1 MFAAKCWYNILE
13 YECYLSIKAPTKTSK
28 TSMHDISNI
37 AIIGGADENPAYFET
52 QIEPTKLTTA
62 YEVCV
67 SSICHGEVYN
77 IHEGNNTVYFY
88 HGNRL
93 EIERVKQIR
102 GKARIISRPEEVPE
116 QDRGLYN
123 PSSLSTVQIPKG
135 NYESSINLFW
145 VIASV
150 IRDTLGL
157 TKKRDGINPSLDKM
171 YNVISVEM
179 TGIYL
184 LIEGVT
190 DGPWSL
196 LGVHADQY
204 ENFTVMNKDLY
215 STEFPAI
222 IHANIVENSYVN
234 GKLTHKLGIVPIKN
248 RVGWSFYMPKNPTY
262 VPIAVR
268 EFSKIKIML
277 RDINNEY
284 IRFNPF
290 YKTVITLNI
299 RPIKGN
305 SVEL

>member
-1 MFAAKCWYNILE
+1 
-13 YECYLSIKAPTKTSK
+13 
-28 TSMHDISNI
+28 MHNVSNI
-37 AIIGGADENPAYFET
+37 AIIGGSDENPAYFET
-52 QIEPTKLTTA
+52 QIEPTKLSTDC
-62 YEVCV
+62 EVCV

-77 IHEGNNTVYFY
+77 IHEGNSTLYFY

-102 GKARIISRPEEVPE
+102 GKARIISRTEEVPE
-116 QDRGLYN
+116 QDSELYN
-123 PSSLSTVQIPKG
+123 PSSLRTVKIPKG
-135 NYESSINLFW
+135 NYESSINLLW
-145 VIASV
+145 VIAS
-150 IRDTLGL
+150 IIKDTLGI
-157 TKKRDGINPSLDKM
+157 TKKRDGMNPILDKM
-171 YNVISVEM
+171 YNFISVEM
-179 TGIYL
+179 AGIYL

-204 ENFTVMNKDLY
+204 ENFIVMNKDLR

-222 IHANIVENSYVN
+222 IYANIVDNSYVN
-234 GKLTHKLGIVPIKN
+234 GKLSHKIGIVPIKN
-248 RVGWSFYMPKNPTY
+248 KVGWSFYKPTTPTY

-268 EFSKIKIML
+268 EFSKIRIML

-299 RPIKGN
+299 RPIKGS
-305 SVEL
+305 SVEF